1 MKYFFNPKEP
11 FSPEPAPPAGLS
23 KKIRERYNG
32 PMIDATTPDAKRG
45 ETGCTPFQEGGLSV
59 IIPCHNEAAT
69 LPEILRKVSATLG
82 QHEII
87 VVDDASTDETGE
99 FLRTLDNP
107 CVRVIRHEMKL
118 GYGASLKSGILASRF
133 SWIGITDADGTY
145 PVEELAR
152 FLQFRDRYDMIVGA
166 RVGIIRKI
174 PLFRRPAKWLIN
186 KLASYIARRKI
197 PDVNSGLRLFKKEIT
212 RQYWTIFPDGF
223 SFTTTLTLA
232 MYMGRYRIHYIPIN
246 YLKRIGKSKIHP
258 VKDTYQFVLLILRLA
273 MLFDPLRIFMPPFF
287 VTAFLAF
294 VSLVRD
300 IVHLNLAETTVTLFV
315 AAILLLMLGLLA
327 DLINKKFPWK
337 HSDLS

>member
-1 MKYFFNPKEP
+1 
-11 FSPEPAPPAGLS
+11 
-23 KKIRERYNG
+23 
-32 PMIDATTPDAKRG
+32 MIDATTPDEKRG
-45 ETGCTPFQEGGLSV
+45 EAGCAPSQEEGLSV

-69 LPEILRKVSATLG
+69 LPETLRKVGAALG

-87 VVDDASTDETGE
+87 VVDDASTDKTGE
-99 FLRTLDNP
+99 FLRGLDNP
-107 CVRVIRHEMKL
+107 RVRVIRHETKL

-152 FLQFRDRYDMIVGA
+152 FLRFRDRYDMIVGA

-174 PLFRRPAKWLIN
+174 PLIRRPAKWLIN

-197 PDVNSGLRLFKKEIT
+197 PDVNSGLRLFKKEIA

-232 MYMGRYRIHYIPIN
+232 MYMGRYRIHYVPID
-246 YLKRIGKSKIHP
+246 YMKRGGKSKIHP
-258 VKDTYQFVLLILRLA
+258 VKDTYQFILLILRLA

-287 VTAFLAF
+287 IIVSLAF
-294 VSLVRD
+294 VSLIRD

-337 HSDLS
+337 HSDPS

>member
-1 MKYFFNPKEP
+1 MV
-11 FSPEPAPPAGLS
+11 
-23 KKIRERYNG
+23 
-32 PMIDATTPDAKRG
+32 DTTKSDEKRG
-45 ETGCTPFQEGGLSV
+45 KTGRTPSQEEGLSV

-69 LPEILRKVSATLG
+69 LPEILRKLTAVLRL
-82 QHEII
+82 HEII
-87 VVDDASTDETGE
+87 VVDDASTDGTWE
-99 FLRTLDNP
+99 FLRGLDNP
-107 CVRVIRHEMKL
+107 CVRIIRHETRM

-174 PLFRRPAKWLIN
+174 PLLRRPAKWVIN

-197 PDVNSGLRLFKKEIT
+197 PDVNSGLRLFKKEIS

-232 MYMGRYRIHYIPIN
+232 MYMGQYRIHYIPVD
-246 YLKRIGKSKIHP
+246 YLKRSGKSKIHP
-258 VKDTYQFVLLILRLA
+258 VKDTYQFILLILRLA

-287 VTAFLAF
+287 FTVILAF
-294 VSLVRD
+294 ASLIRD
-300 IVHLNLAETTVTLFV
+300 IIHLNLAETTVTLFV
-315 AAILLLMLGLLA
+315 ASILLLMLGLLA

-337 HSDLS
+337 HSDLP